1 MKAEENKAKEN
12 EYVEVEVEDE
22 KQLVE
27 ANEVVKKHILI
38 SAGFGAVPVPIVDLI
53 GLTGTQLNML
63 KELSTIYNQEFTK
76 DIAKKSIMSL
86 AGGSLAIPI
95 SAGVASLIKSIPII
109 GQTAGV
115 ISVATVGAAS
125 TYAVGEVFIKH
136 FQSGGT
142 LLSFDETK
150 FKEFFKEK
158 FTKGKE
164 IVEELTKKKE
174 KENKEEKTENE
185 K

>member
-1 MKAEENKAKEN
+1 MKEEDIKKEEENNTIEIDVDKDKQLYDAKES
-12 EYVEVEVEDE
+12 
-22 KQLVE
+22 
-27 ANEVVKKHILI
+27 VKKHILI

-63 KELSTIYNQEFTK
+63 KELSSIYNQDFTHE
-76 DIAKKSIMSL
+76 IAKKSIMSL

-95 SAGVASLIKSIPII
+95 SAGLSSLIKSIPIV

-142 LLSFDETK
+142 FLTFEADN
-150 FKEFFKEK
+150 FKEFFKEN
-158 FTKGKE
+158 FAKGKE
-164 IVEELTKKKE
+164 IVQDVIKKKE
-174 KENKEEKTENE
+174 EPKEEQKTE